1 MLEMDPST
9 LSMKLSLD
17 AYSTNENAAVGA
29 WALLEPAVGIHRS
42 TTEGAVGSQ
51 EGGDEN
57 EAGARRLARAPVA
70 NVHYVPLQS

>member
-17 AYSTNENAAVGA
+17 AYSTDENAAVGA
-29 WALLEPAVGIHRS
+29 WALLEPAVGIDRS

-51 EGGDEN
+51 EVGDEN
-57 EAGARRLARAPVA
+57 EAGARRLARAPVP
-70 NVHYVPLQS
+70 NVYYVSLQS